1 LNKADY
7 SKFYHVT
14 NSAKTETLLMS
25 TTVLKLPSQSMT
37 TTAISST
44 FTPDYAVSGNKLCY
58 ASNQSEGLVNILLF
72 SSKLISDK
80 VGLFGLGLSPL
91 LPIGC
96 IICLQ
101 ILTHISAMIRNF
113 KKIE

>member
-1 LNKADY
+1 
-7 SKFYHVT
+7 
-14 NSAKTETLLMS
+14 
-25 TTVLKLPSQSMT
+25 MT

-58 ASNQSEGLVNILLF
+58 ASNQSEGLVIILLF

-80 VGLFGLGLSPL
+80 VGLFGLGLYPL
-91 LPIGC
+91 LFIGC

-113 KKIE
+113 KKIG